1 MSGKYEIFLGK
12 DQQYYFHL
20 KAANG
25 EIILA
30 SEGYT
35 QKHSAENGIE
45 SVRLNSQLDINYV
58 DKSAKDE
65 RYYFVLRADN
75 HQVIGTSQMYQS
87 KQGCET
93 GKASVKTNG
102 LGAKVEDLA

>member
-35 QKHSAENGIE
+35 QKHNAEKATE
-45 SVRLNSQLDINYV
+45 SVRLNSQYDDNYLNHI
-58 DKSAKDE
+58 AKDG
-65 RYYFVLRADN
+65 RDYFVLRADN
-75 HQVIGTSQMYQS
+75 HEVIGTSQMYQS
-87 KQGCET
+87 AQARDK
-93 GKASVKTNG
+93 GKESVKTNG
-102 LGAKVEDLA
+102 LTSSMYDLT

>member
-30 SEGYT
+30 SEAYT
-35 QKHSAENGIE
+35 QKHNAEKAVE
-45 SVRLNSQLDINYV
+45 SVRVNSQFDMNYLDQV
-58 DKSAKDE
+58 AKDG
-65 RYYFVLRADN
+65 RDYFVLRADN
-75 HQVIGTSQMYQS
+75 HEIIGTSQMYQS
-87 KQGCET
+87 KQARDK
-93 GKASVKTNG
+93 GKDSVKTNG
-102 LGAKVEDLA
+102 LTSSVYDLT

>member
-12 DQQYYFHL
+12 DEEFYFHL

-35 QKHSAENGIE
+35 QKHNAEKAVE
-45 SVRLNSQLDINYV
+45 SVRLNSQIADNFLDKIAQ
-58 DKSAKDE
+58 DD
-65 RYYFVLRADN
+65 RFYFVLRADN
-75 HQVIGTSQMYQS
+75 HEVIGTSQMYQS
-87 KQGCET
+87 KQSSDK
-93 GKASVKTNG
+93 GKESVKTNG
-102 LGAKVEDLA
+102 YVSDLYDLT

>member
-1 MSGKYEIFLGK
+1 MSGKYEIFVGQ

-20 KAANG
+20 KAGNG

-35 QKHSAENGIE
+35 QKHNAENGIE
-45 SVRLNSQLDINYV
+45 SVRVNSQFDGNYLDNL
-58 DKSAKDE
+58 AKDD
-65 RYYFVLRADN
+65 RFYFVLRADN
-75 HQVIGTSQMYQS
+75 HEVIGTSQMYQS
-87 KQGCET
+87 KQARDV

-102 LGAKVEDLA
+102 LSSSVVDLT

>member
-12 DQQYYFHL
+12 DDQFYFHL

-35 QKHSAENGIE
+35 QKHNAENAIE
-45 SVRLNSQLDINYV
+45 SVRVNCQLENNYV
-58 DKSAKDE
+58 DKTAKDG
-65 RYYFVLRADN
+65 RFYFVLRADN
-75 HQVIGTSQMYQS
+75 HEVIGTSQMYQS

-93 GKASVKTNG
+93 GKNSVKTNG
-102 LGAKVEDLA
+102 LGAMVSDMT